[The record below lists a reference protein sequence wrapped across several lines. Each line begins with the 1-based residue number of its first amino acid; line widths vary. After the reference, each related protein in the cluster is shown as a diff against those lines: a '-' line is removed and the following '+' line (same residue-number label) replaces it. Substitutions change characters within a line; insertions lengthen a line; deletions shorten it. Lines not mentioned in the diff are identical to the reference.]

1 MSGSTSKDRIPETT
15 AEAQSIPG
23 EEERRRT
30 EGGPSLKRPH
40 PSQRA
45 LPNRRLI
52 PRTNQENF
60 QDVRPSY
67 FWEGGLRHVH
77 PYTFEYQTYAKERW
91 WGRTLLEV
99 LTREFRDRPPSYY
112 QAAILHQLITLNHQ
126 CCKLDTRVRAN
137 DLLAHQLHRHEPP
150 VSGEPIRILAE
161 GEGLLVVDKPGSL
174 PVHPSGRY
182 RFNTL
187 VEILRRERG
196 YQHLSVINRLDRLTS
211 GVCLLATNPLTA
223 ERLHQQMEDRQL
235 RKEYVARVAGIVP
248 WERMT
253 CQEPLRVI
261 EHKLGLV
268 AVSSAGKAAHTEFIR
283 LAIIDEAKGG
293 GEESSDAMANPSSG
307 RAGST
312 STLLLC
318 RPFTGRTHQIRVHLQ
333 HLGHP
338 IVNDTL
344 YNHPIWREGDEE
356 VEESTGEQG
365 GEKEEERT
373 QNQQQAKDGRL
384 QRIAQ
389 QLLAEVQE
397 AEGDRALTDAGDEHH
412 IKTDSSV
419 EISDPPVTA
428 MKAGDPKAFCPECRH
443 TRNERR
449 LPDQLCIYLHA
460 WRYASPTWSYETDT
474 LPAWAIGITPEM
486 LRRAAVE
493 DLLRPSGQ

>member
-1 MSGSTSKDRIPETT
+1 MSGINKDD
-15 AEAQSIPG
+15 IPG
-23 EEERRRT
+23 TDVKDQTTPESGSRKGAEDR
-30 EGGPSLKRPH
+30 PSLKRPH
-40 PSQRA
+40 PSPQTAR
-45 LPNRRLI
+45 LNRRLM
-52 PRTNQENF
+52 PRTNQESF
-60 QDVRPSY
+60 QDVKPSY

-91 WGRTLLEV
+91 WGRTLLDV

-126 CCKLDTRVRAN
+126 GCKLDTRVQSN
-137 DLLAHQLHRHEPP
+137 NLLAHRLHRHEPP

-161 GEGLLVVDKPGSL
+161 GEGLLVVDKPGSV

-187 VEILRRERG
+187 VEILRWERG

-211 GVCLLATNPLTA
+211 GVCLLATNPLAA

-235 RKEYVARVAGIVP
+235 RKEYIARVAGSVP

-253 CQEPLRVI
+253 CEEPLLVV

-283 LAIIDEAKGG
+283 LAIIDDAKEGRG
-293 GEESSDAMANPSSG
+293 SSEGMENHHRSSSG
-307 RAGST
+307 PAETSSS

-338 IVNDTL
+338 ILNDTL
-344 YNHPIWREGDEE
+344 YNHPIWRGEGEPTAE
-356 VEESTGEQG
+356 EQG
-365 GEKEEERT
+365 GEGGEGGRR
-373 QNQQQAKDGRL
+373 QPAKDERL

-389 QLLAEVQE
+389 KLLLEVQE
-397 AEGDRALTDAGDEHH
+397 AEGDRTISTIDEERHRTDLPGGEIA
-412 IKTDSSV
+412 DSSV
-419 EISDPPVTA
+419 TA
-428 MKAGDPKAFCPECRH
+428 PKVGDPTVLCPECQHIR
-443 TRNERR
+443 RGERR
-449 LPDQLCIYLHA
+449 RPDQLCIYLHA
-460 WRYASPTWSYETDT
+460 WRYSSPTWSYETDT
-474 LPAWAIGITPEM
+474 LPTWAVGITPEM
-486 LRRAAVE
+486 LRRATIGESV
-493 DLLRPSGQ
+493 